1 MTRRA
6 ALAWFVGL
14 ALAWLLLTAAQL
26 ALGTRSGFSFT
37 FAELWQGLLAAC
49 GAGPGLE
56 GHAQVAF
63 ELRLW
68 RALTAGGVGASLGV
82 SGALLQG
89 LFRNGL
95 AEPSLLGISGG
106 ANLGATLALMAVAGH
121 AGATLGVPPGVS
133 APAFVTACAFLG
145 ALAIALL
152 VIVLAR
158 GDGGLDVV
166 RLLLVGVA
174 ANVVILGALTALQS
188 LLLHDTEVSRALR
201 AWTFGNLDDRGA
213 THAAMVWSGTLLTAA
228 VLPFVAAELDL
239 FAGGEEDA
247 RAVGVH
253 TGRTKF
259 LVLCAA
265 ALATACAFA
274 AAGQIAFL
282 GLLVPHLLRM
292 LTGSSHRTLLPLSL
306 VGGAVFLLGCDL
318 LQLVVLGERRLH
330 TGVLMSLLGGPA
342 FLWLL
347 ARSGKARAW

>member
-1 MTRRA
+1 MTRRRLWA
-6 ALAWFVGL
+6 WLAGL
-14 ALAWLLLTAAQL
+14 ALAWLALTAAQL
-26 ALGTRSGFSFT
+26 ALGARGGFSFSG
-37 FAELWQGLLAAC
+37 AELWQGLRAAC
-49 GAGPGLE
+49 GADGGLPGH
-56 GHAQVAF
+56 GQVAF

-121 AGATLGVPPGVS
+121 AGATLGVPSGIS
-133 APAFVTACAFLG
+133 APAFVTASAFVG
-145 ALAIALL
+145 ALAVALL

-158 GDGGLDVV
+158 GDGPLDVV

-213 THAAMVWSGTLLTAA
+213 AHAAMVWAGTFMTAA
-228 VLPFVAAELDL
+228 VLPFVSAELDL
-239 FAGGEEDA
+239 FAGGEDDA
-247 RAVGVH
+247 RSLGVR

-259 LVLCAA
+259 LVLTAA
-265 ALATACAFA
+265 ALATACAFS

-282 GLLVPHLLRM
+282 GLLVPHILRM
-292 LTGSSHRTLLPLSL
+292 LTGTSHRSLLPLSL
-306 VGGAVFLLGCDL
+306 VGGAVFLLACDL
-318 LQLVVLGERRLH
+318 LQLVALGERRLH
-330 TGVLMSLLGGPA
+330 TGVLLSLLGGPA